1 MMCMRSNEGKL
12 ERTERKINDKKVEWH
27 VHKRMENDKERKT
40 QYKRRNRKE
49 IAG

>member
-12 ERTERKINDKKVEWH
+12 ERTERKINDKKVGWH
-27 VHKRMENDKERKT
+27 LHKCMENDKERKT